1 MNERGG
7 GSAAPLLSEVSAALI
22 ITWWAT
28 SQLVSA
34 HHRERKRGRGAE
46 EDLSRQLW
54 VFAFTVTFPLWEDF
68 SSVGFFFYFLLGFAR
83 QRYHPSATTQLQIA
97 WWKFQRTLLICRVN
111 FFLPLRYVIIH
122 AAVVERVKRLIK
134 QLPLFNGLTLKTP
147 ISHLTSYS
155 IEQLF

>member
-34 HHRERKRGRGAE
+34 HHRERERGGE
-46 EDLSRQLW
+46 EQKKICLGSCGCLHLQSLSHCGKISAQ
-54 VFAFTVTFPLWEDF
+54 
-68 SSVGFFFYFLLGFAR
+68 SGFFFLLGFAR

>member
-1 MNERGG
+1 MSYIAARF
-7 GSAAPLLSEVSAALI
+7 GS
-22 ITWWAT
+22 
-28 SQLVSA
+28 SQ
-34 HHRERKRGRGAE
+34 RERKRGRGAE
-46 EDLSRQLW
+46 EDLSGQLW

-68 SSVGFFFYFLLGFAR
+68 SSVGVFFLLGFAR

-111 FFLPLRYVIIH
+111 FFLPLRDVIIH